1 MHTGAPD
8 SAPRVCTGSLY
19 SQLHLPGPSFSLFF
33 DELVMLVQ
41 VGPHVYHSKQA
52 VDREK
57 AVAKQ
62 DVSVWDLGLM
72 TLRKTH
78 LKDGADM
85 LIVAEMTTGLPVCV

>member
-1 MHTGAPD
+1 
-8 SAPRVCTGSLY
+8 
-19 SQLHLPGPSFSLFF
+19 
-33 DELVMLVQ
+33 MLVQ
-41 VGPHVYHSKQA
+41 VGPHASHSKQA

-78 LKDGADM
+78 LKDGADV
-85 LIVAEMTTGLPVCV
+85 LIGAEITTGLTVCV